1 MSRKIRGSRLREV
14 FKLTVDIDHL
24 PLRVLVTGATG
35 FVGSALVR
43 ALDNQSGYSPVSV
56 MRSKIN
62 SPVANTQ
69 SFCIPDI
76 SSSTEW
82 GDSLKGVVVIVH
94 AAARVHVMKEVAIDA
109 LSEFRRVNVEGTVN
123 LARQAAHAGV
133 KRFVFISSI
142 KVNGEATEPGRPF
155 TADDVP
161 APSDPYG
168 ISKKEAEE
176 ALLALSRE
184 TGMEVVI
191 IRPTLIYG
199 PSVKANFRNMMTW
212 LIKGIP
218 LPFGAINNRRSL
230 VSLENLVSLILVCLT
245 HHNAAGQIFLVSD
258 GVDLSTTELLNR
270 TAEAL
275 GVKSR
280 LLPVPERL
288 LIFCAVAL
296 GRRALSQRL
305 CGSLQVD
312 ISKTQTLLGW
322 TSPVSVQDAL
332 NRTAKDFLEYC

>member
-1 MSRKIRGSRLREV
+1 M
-14 FKLTVDIDHL
+14 TIDVEHA
-24 PLRVLVTGATG
+24 PQRVLVTGATG
-35 FVGSALVR
+35 FVGSELVSAL
-43 ALDNQSGYSPVSV
+43 NKQSGYLPVSV
-56 MRSKIN
+56 VRSKAAT
-62 SPVANTQ
+62 PVANSQ

-82 GDSLKGVVVIVH
+82 SDCLKGVAVIVH
-94 AAARVHVMKEVAIDA
+94 AAARVHVMKEVAADA
-109 LSEFRRVNVEGTVN
+109 LSEFRKTNVEGTVN
-123 LARQAAHAGV
+123 LARQAAQAGV

-142 KVNGEATEPGRPF
+142 KVNGEETDPGRPF
-155 TADDVP
+155 TADDNP

-176 ALLALSRE
+176 ALLALSLE

-191 IRPTLIYG
+191 LRPTLIYG
-199 PSVKANFRNMMTW
+199 PGVKANFRNMMGW
-212 LIKGIP
+212 LKKGIP
-218 LPFGAINNRRSL
+218 LPFGAIYNKRSL
-230 VSLENLVSLILVCLT
+230 VSLENLVSLILVCLK
-245 HHNAAGQIFLVSD
+245 HDNAAGQIFLVSD

-280 LLPVPERL
+280 LIPVPERL
-288 LIFCAVAL
+288 LVFCAVAL
-296 GRRALSQRL
+296 GRRALSRRL

-322 TSPVSVQDAL
+322 NPPVSVQDAL
-332 NRTAKDFLEYC
+332 NRTAREFLEYR

>member
-1 MSRKIRGSRLREV
+1 MTI
-14 FKLTVDIDHL
+14 DIDHAAR
-24 PLRVLVTGATG
+24 RVLVTGATG

-43 ALDNQSGYSPVSV
+43 ALDNQSGYLPVSV
-56 MRSKIN
+56 VRSKAN
-62 SPVANTQ
+62 AAVANAQ
-69 SFCIPDI
+69 SFYISDI

-82 GDSLKGVVVIVH
+82 GDSLKGVAVIVH
-94 AAARVHVMKEVAIDA
+94 AAARVHVMKEVAADA
-109 LSEFRRVNVEGTVN
+109 LTEFRKINVEGTVN
-123 LARQAAHAGV
+123 LARQAAQAGV

-142 KVNGEATEPGRPF
+142 KVNGEETNPGHPF
-155 TADDVP
+155 TADDNP

-168 ISKKEAEE
+168 ISKKEAEG
-176 ALLALSRE
+176 ALLALSQE

-199 PSVKANFRNMMTW
+199 PGVKANFRNMMGW
-212 LIKGIP
+212 LKKGIP
-218 LPFGAINNRRSL
+218 LPFGAIHNKRSL
-230 VSLENLVSLILVCLT
+230 VSLENLVSLILVCLK
-245 HHNAAGQIFLVSD
+245 HDNAAGQIFLVSD

-280 LLPVPERL
+280 LIPVPERL
-288 LIFCAVAL
+288 LVFCAVAL

-312 ISKTQTLLGW
+312 ISKTRTLLGW
-322 TSPVSVQDAL
+322 NPPVSVQDAL
-332 NRTAKDFLEYC
+332 NRTAKEFLEYR

>member
-1 MSRKIRGSRLREV
+1 M
-14 FKLTVDIDHL
+14 TIDVEHA
-24 PLRVLVTGATG
+24 PQRVLVTGATG
-35 FVGSALVR
+35 FVGSALVS
-43 ALDNQSGYSPVSV
+43 ALNKQSGYLPVSV
-56 MRSKIN
+56 VRSKAAT
-62 SPVANTQ
+62 PVANSQ

-82 GDSLKGVVVIVH
+82 SDCLKGVAVIVH
-94 AAARVHVMKEVAIDA
+94 AAARVHVMKEVAADA
-109 LSEFRRVNVEGTVN
+109 LSEFRKTNVEGTVN
-123 LARQAAHAGV
+123 LARQAAQAGV

-142 KVNGEATEPGRPF
+142 KVNGEETDPGRPF
-155 TADDVP
+155 TADDNP

-176 ALLALSRE
+176 ALLALSLE

-191 IRPTLIYG
+191 LRPTLIYG
-199 PSVKANFRNMMTW
+199 PGVKANFRNMMGW
-212 LIKGIP
+212 LKKGIP
-218 LPFGAINNRRSL
+218 LPFGAIYNKRSL
-230 VSLENLVSLILVCLT
+230 VSLENLVSLILVCLK
-245 HHNAAGQIFLVSD
+245 HDNAAGQIFLVSD

-280 LLPVPERL
+280 LIPVPERL
-288 LIFCAVAL
+288 LVFCAVAL
-296 GRRALSQRL
+296 GRRALSRRL

-322 TSPVSVQDAL
+322 NPPVSVQDAL
-332 NRTAKDFLEYC
+332 NRTAREFLEYR